1 MIEHNRNRGDTLL
14 KIKEAQ
20 DAARLQ
26 ERVQVLS
33 QPHRRGDSSELR
45 ESALGRFIIDSGAG
59 IECFHAADEYRCL
72 VYKWQLATGIHV
84 PAWVREEFGGSG
96 EEMDEDRLK
105 DWAEKI
111 DDWNAKRKDCEKA
124 LKAAGLTAFEAAQ
137 RMIFQDIMPENVIV
151 QSVKRALLSLGIEL
165 GKFPY

>member
-1 MIEHNRNRGDTLL
+1 MNEHNRNRGNTLL

-26 ERVQVLS
+26 ETVQVLS

-45 ESALGRFIIDSGAG
+45 ESALGAFIIDSGAG

-96 EEMDEDRLK
+96 EEMDGDRLK
-105 DWAEKI
+105 AWAETI
-111 DDWNAKRKDCEKA
+111 DDWNKKRKDCEKA
-124 LKAAGLTAFEAAQ
+124 LKAAGITAFEAAQ
-137 RMIFQDIMPENVIV
+137 RMIFEDFKPDNSIV
-151 QSVKRALLSLGIEL
+151 LPVKRALLSLAIEL

>member
-1 MIEHNRNRGDTLL
+1 MIEHNRNRGSTLL

-26 ERVQVLS
+26 ETVQVLS
-33 QPHRRGDSSELR
+33 QPHRRGDGSELR
-45 ESALGRFIIDSGAG
+45 ESALGRFIIDSGTG
-59 IECFHAADEYRCL
+59 TECFHAADEYRCL

-96 EEMDEDRLK
+96 EEMDDTRLK
-105 DWAEKI
+105 DWAETI
-111 DDWNAKRKDCEKA
+111 EEWNKKRKDCEKA
-124 LKAAGLTAFEAAQ
+124 LKAAGITAFEAAK
-137 RMIFQDIMPENVIV
+137 RMIFQDVKPSDEIALP
-151 QSVKRALLSLGIEL
+151 VKRALLSLAIEL